1 MRLGLDLGASKL
13 AAARI
18 SAGGRAVD
26 TRRWPTG
33 RGTTP
38 TALSALLR
46 EVRAW
51 AGAVRSVG
59 LGFPGLVDARAGVA
73 RSSVMLDGW
82 VDVPLR
88 GLVENAFEA
97 PAAVDNDVNAA
108 ALGELRARAEDGES
122 TSSLLFVSLGTGVG
136 GAIVADGRLVR
147 GTYGMAGEIGH
158 LDTGLE
164 ARPCGCGL
172 SGCVGAL
179 ASGEAFAAGARQR
192 ALACEAVSRGL
203 AAAVTLLD
211 PGLVVLGGGVVDHR
225 PEVVAHLAALT
236 GARLM
241 PAFAAATRFERARAG
256 AWSGAYGAA
265 ALVQEAA

>member
-13 AAARI
+13 AAARV
-18 SAGGRAVD
+18 STEGRVVE

-38 TALSALLR
+38 TALLALLR
-46 EVRAW
+46 EVRGW
-51 AGAVRSVG
+51 AGDVRSVG
-59 LGFPGLVDARAGVA
+59 LGFPGLVDARSGVA

-82 VDVPLR
+82 VDVRL
-88 GLVENAFEA
+88 GALVERIFDA
-97 PAAVDNDVNAA
+97 PAAVDNDVNTA

-122 TSSLLFVSLGTGVG
+122 GSSLLFVSLGSGVG
-136 GAIVADGRLVR
+136 GAIVVGGRLVR
-147 GTYGMAGEIGH
+147 GAYGMAGELGH
-158 LDTGLE
+158 VETGLE
-164 ARPCGCGL
+164 PRPCRCGR

-179 ASGEAFAAGARQR
+179 ASGEAFAAGARER
-192 ALACEAVSRGL
+192 ALACDAVSRGL

-265 ALVQEAA
+265 ALVREAA